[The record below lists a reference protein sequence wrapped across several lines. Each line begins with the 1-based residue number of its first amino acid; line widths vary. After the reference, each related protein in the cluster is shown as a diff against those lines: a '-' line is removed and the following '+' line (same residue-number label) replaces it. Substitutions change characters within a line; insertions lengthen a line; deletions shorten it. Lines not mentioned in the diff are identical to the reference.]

1 MTRGIPATAPRRV
14 LLLGATGTIGRATAA
29 ALLAAG
35 HAVTCIVRPDNGR
48 ALPPGAIRREA
59 RVDDPAVLSRD
70 GFADDRFD
78 VLVSCLAS
86 RSGTP
91 ADAWRIDHDAH
102 LAALDL
108 AVATGV
114 DHFVLLSAICV
125 QKPRL
130 AFQHAK
136 LAFEARLMTSGIR
149 YCIVRP
155 TAYFK
160 SLSGQ
165 IARVQ
170 AGKPYLM
177 FGDGTGTACK
187 PIGDADLGAYIA
199 GCIDA
204 PDRADAILPIGGPG
218 PALTPADMGA
228 MLFRLTGQ
236 TPRTTRV
243 PLWFLGGIVRVLSLA
258 GRVSVRARAK
268 AELARIGQYYASE
281 LMLVWDADAG
291 CYDADAT
298 PETGTDTLEAFYARV
313 ISGEETV
320 DRGDHAVF

>member
-281 LMLVWDADAG
+281 SMLVWDADAG